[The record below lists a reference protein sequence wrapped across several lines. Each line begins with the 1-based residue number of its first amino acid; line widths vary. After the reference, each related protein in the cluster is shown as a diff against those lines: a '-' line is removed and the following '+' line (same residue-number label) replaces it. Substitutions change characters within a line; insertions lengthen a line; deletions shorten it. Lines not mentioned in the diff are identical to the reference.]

1 MAEEMIMKGK
11 GKMNIM
17 FIFLPTNP
25 HVKSLYCRPYLRL
38 DKREEDYK
46 MSLSQSS
53 AGYIMVQE
61 SNVEEKEKQS
71 FNLVIV
77 VKEEP

>member
-1 MAEEMIMKGK
+1 
-11 GKMNIM
+11 M

-25 HVKSLYCRPYLRL
+25 HVKSLYCKPYLRL
-38 DKREEDYK
+38 DKRETYKEEDYN

-53 AGYIMVQE
+53 ARSIMGQE
-61 SNVEEKEKQS
+61 SNAAEKQKQC

-77 VKEEP
+77 VKKEP